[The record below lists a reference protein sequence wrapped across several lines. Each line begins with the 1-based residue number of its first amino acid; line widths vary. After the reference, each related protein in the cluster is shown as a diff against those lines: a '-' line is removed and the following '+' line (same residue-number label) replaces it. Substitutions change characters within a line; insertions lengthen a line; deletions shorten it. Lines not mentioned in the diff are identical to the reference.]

1 MHRTTVQNRFLW
13 LVYDSPQRSQIM
25 GAVNVGIHFESAVPA
40 FENLT
45 SPFTNVMAFRTS
57 LGGVGR
63 VYNNSLNTS
72 ACRFVLY
79 KTSQLPKG
87 PTAQLSSEPL
97 VPFPVRGGTD
107 MGQIFNSDSLPLL
120 FGTANNRFADGV
132 VDDGSSRP
140 FSAGKPFQ
148 QFSAIPSGGTRA
160 TCLRA
165 FALNRTP
172 YSYSFSPVFIYPFTG
187 MCDLIR
193 GHRNIGDTQV
203 TSDKFFY
210 FLLFRLRDIYR
221 LAQIKLAFLK
231 KKVCFTLNIRKIF
244 RVKTKVGDAD
254 PATHGPDR
262 NAVSGQIAEYPGIIG
277 DGAQRFEPYLGQFF
291 FTGFSFAGFSLFF
304 GFFICFVGVSDF
316 SDAAH
321 RHLGRKIR
329 RGPGLIIATVMQIDF
344 IKAFFLPGYC
354 ADTITNR
361 ISLLHRLKQQF
372 SLISR
377 RVQFYFQRQFHSL
390 LSNEVMTFALG
401 GTAHLPMSTPSYATK
416 LYDPN
421 AAYLR
426 PEKYFD
432 IFLNLICNL
441 NL

>member
-1 MHRTTVQNRFLW
+1 MYSTTVQNRFLR
-13 LVYDSPQRSQIM
+13 LVYDSHGRSQIM

-57 LGGVGR
+57 LGGIGR
-63 VYNNSLNTS
+63 VYTGSLNTS
-72 ACRFVLY
+72 ACRFVRY
-79 KTSQLPKG
+79 KTPQLPKG
-87 PTAQLSSEPL
+87 PTAQLFSEPL
-97 VPFPVRGGTD
+97 VPFPVRGGAD
-107 MGQIFNSDSLPLL
+107 MGQIFNGDSLPLL

-132 VDDGSSRP
+132 ARDGSSRP
-140 FSAGKPFQ
+140 FFAGKPFW

-160 TCLRA
+160 PCLRA

-172 YSYSFSPVFIYPFTG
+172 YSHSFSPVFVYPFTG
-187 MCDLIR
+187 MPNFIR
-193 GHRNIGDTQV
+193 GNRNIGDTQV

-210 FLLFRLRDIYR
+210 FFLFRLRDLYR
-221 LAQIKLAFLK
+221 LAQIKFAFLK
-231 KKVCFTLNIRKIF
+231 KKVCFTLDIRKIF
-244 RVKTKVGDAD
+244 RVKTKVRDAD

-262 NAVSGQIAEYPGIIG
+262 NAVSGQIAEYPGVIG
-277 DGAQRFEPYLGQFF
+277 DGSQRFEAYLGQFF
-291 FTGFSFAGFSLFF
+291 FTGFSFAGFPLFF
-304 GFFICFVGVSDF
+304 GFFICLVGVSDF

-321 RHLGRKIR
+321 RHLGRKVGR
-329 RGPGLIIATVMQIDF
+329 HPGLIIATVMKIDF
-344 IKAFFLPGYC
+344 IKVFFLPGYS

-361 ISLLHRLKQQF
+361 ISLLHRLKQQLG
-372 SLISR
+372 LISR

-390 LSNEVMTFALG
+390 LSNEVMTFAMG
-401 GTAHLPMSTPSYATK
+401 GTAHLSMSTPSYATK

-421 AAYLR
+421 AADLR